1 MGADGD
7 RPAAGVQGWVKLPIR
22 WMVERT
28 FAWLGRCRRLSK
40 DRERSVLSSGT
51 FVRLAMIHLMLRR
64 LKPGKK
70 DAPFRYK
77 RAA

>member
-7 RPAAGVQGWVKLPIR
+7 RPAAGLQGVGEAADP
-22 WMVERT
+22 VGGGADP
-28 FAWLGRCRRLSK
+28 AWLGRCRRLSK
-40 DRERSVLSSGT
+40 DRERGVLSSET
-51 FVRLAMIHLMLRR
+51 FVTLAMIHLMPRR
-64 LKPGKK
+64 LRPGKK